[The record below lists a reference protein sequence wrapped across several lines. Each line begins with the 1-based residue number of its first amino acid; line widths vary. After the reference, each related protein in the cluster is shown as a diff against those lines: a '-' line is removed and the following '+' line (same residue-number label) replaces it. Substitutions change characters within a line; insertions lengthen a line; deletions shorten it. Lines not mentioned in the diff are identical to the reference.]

1 MDNKSLLPRILLYLS
16 HLHLFHRELSFFHQ
30 LTLMQLEIV
39 LFEIHLPSSTCY
51 EQHLISNKSLLQ
63 RKLRTFHHSLKS
75 FYILI
80 SLQAMYLTYQIYTPV
95 STEYY
100 RIVSNKFCHSGNIA
114 EKSSAF
120 HWHVTLLEN
129 VKILLK

>member
-75 FYILI
+75 FNFITSNVHDLSNI
-80 SLQAMYLTYQIYTPV
+80 HTCV
-95 STEYY
+95 Y
-100 RIVSNKFCHSGNIA
+100 RILPNRFQQ
-114 EKSSAF
+114 
-120 HWHVTLLEN
+120 
-129 VKILLK
+129 ILPFRKHRREIFRFPLARHFVRKC